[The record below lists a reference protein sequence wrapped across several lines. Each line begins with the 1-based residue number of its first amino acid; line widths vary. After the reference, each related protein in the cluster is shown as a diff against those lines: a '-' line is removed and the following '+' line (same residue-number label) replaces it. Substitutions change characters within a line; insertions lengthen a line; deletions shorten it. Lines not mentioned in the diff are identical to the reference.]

1 MEAELS
7 AKDIK
12 KEVEQHLKDKE
23 KLEQTLPSSIV
34 IGPFLVRVEAV
45 RKKLANKKKALANA
59 LLEHLV
65 EKLRVRIEDV
75 SPETTLLVNYGEHT
89 TVYSPYLFDLNDHLF
104 KKKKFVCV

>member
-12 KEVEQHLKDKE
+12 KEVEQLLKDKE

-34 IGPFLVRVEAV
+34 MGPFFVRVEAV

-75 SPETTLLVNYGEHT
+75 SFCLFFLSPETALLVSYVEHT
-89 TVYSPYLFDLNDHLF
+89 TAYSLYLFDLNDHLF
-104 KKKKFVCV
+104 

>member
-1 MEAELS
+1 MGVSKARFPCRSISSARAHVEAELS

-12 KEVEQHLKDKE
+12 KEVEQLLKDKE

-34 IGPFLVRVEAV
+34 MGPFFVRVEAV

-65 EKLRVRIEDV
+65 EKLRIRIEDV
-75 SPETTLLVNYGEHT
+75 S
-89 TVYSPYLFDLNDHLF
+89 LFF
-104 KKKKFVCV
+104 FFF

>member
-12 KEVEQHLKDKE
+12 KEVEQLLKDKE

-34 IGPFLVRVEAV
+34 IGPFFVRVEAV

-75 SPETTLLVNYGEHT
+75 SFV
-89 TVYSPYLFDLNDHLF
+89 F
-104 KKKKFVCV
+104 KFSSRFTG

>member
-34 IGPFLVRVEAV
+34 IGPFFVRVEAV

-65 EKLRVRIEDV
+65 EKLRIRIEDV
-75 SPETTLLVNYGEHT
+75 SLFFVLFFKSRNHWFVMENIPLCTLPTCLT
-89 TVYSPYLFDLNDHLF
+89 
-104 KKKKFVCV
+104 